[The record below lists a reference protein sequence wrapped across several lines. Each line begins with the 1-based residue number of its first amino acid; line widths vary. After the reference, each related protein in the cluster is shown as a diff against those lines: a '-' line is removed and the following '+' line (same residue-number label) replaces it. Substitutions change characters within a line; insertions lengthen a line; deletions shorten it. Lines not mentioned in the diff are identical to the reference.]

1 MPTEPR
7 GEIGAVK
14 PTGWH
19 LVKYDNVDG
28 KYLYNRCHLIAYM
41 LAAENANPQNLITG
55 TRYLNVQ
62 GMLPFETKVCDYIK
76 NTGNHVLYR
85 VTPIFDGDNLLADG
99 VLMEAYSVEDVGEGI
114 QFCVFAYNVQP
125 GIGIDY
131 ATGDN
136 WAESNAASQEAAAPI
151 VIETPTQQ
159 PQTDTTVQITP
170 EPSVPQESQETTY
183 VLNTN
188 TMKFHYP
195 SCSSVDQMKEK
206 NKYYFGK
213 NGQAVTGKKNI
224 SHYLCYFNKKGVL
237 TRKIDKNKKMVALT
251 YDDGPSV
258 YTPTI
263 LKTLKKNDSVATFF
277 VVGSRVSTYSKTVQK
292 AYDNGCQIGNHTYD
306 HKILTRVGKKEVQKQ
321 VSKTNRAVK
330 KVIGIN
336 PVVMRPPGGATSS
349 NIKSWVGMPSII
361 WSIDTLDWK
370 TRDSASTQ
378 KAVLNHVKD
387 GDIVLMHDLY
397 KATATASQTII
408 PELTRRG
415 YQLVT
420 VSELAECRGGMKQ
433 NKSYSKFPKKQK

>member
-1 MPTEPR
+1 MSRKKNVYNQVKRGAKRYKKAKAGKKGRVAVFAAVAIILAAIGVSQKDIGRLEQAADKVLDAYETVLDAGTSREGAENSVSETSESGTAGATGTGANVYVDLAAIPAYSGEPYAVVNGNIPYFTDSDMTSESFEYYSDLDELGRCGTAYSSVGTDLMPTEKR
-7 GEIGAVK
+7 GSISKVK
-14 PTGWH
+14 PSGWQ
-19 LVKYDNVDG
+19 VSKYDFVDG
-28 KYLYNRCHLIAYM
+28 KYLYNRCHLIGYQ
-41 LAAENANPQNLITG
+41 LTAENANEKNLITG

-206 NKYYFGK
+206 NKEIY
-213 NGQAVTGKKNI
+213 TG
-224 SHYLCYFNKKGVL
+224 
-237 TRKIDKNKKMVALT
+237 
-251 YDDGPSV
+251 
-258 YTPTI
+258 
-263 LKTLKKNDSVATFF
+263 
-277 VVGSRVSTYSKTVQK
+277 
-292 AYDNGCQIGNHTYD
+292 
-306 HKILTRVGKKEVQKQ
+306 
-321 VSKTNRAVK
+321 NRED
-330 KVIGIN
+330 IIN
-336 PVVMRPPGGATSS
+336 MGY
-349 NIKSWVGMPSII
+349 MPC
-361 WSIDTLDWK
+361 K
-370 TRDSASTQ
+370 RC
-378 KAVLNHVKD
+378 N
-387 GDIVLMHDLY
+387 
-397 KATATASQTII
+397 
-408 PELTRRG
+408 P
-415 YQLVT
+415 
-420 VSELAECRGGMKQ
+420 
-433 NKSYSKFPKKQK
+433 